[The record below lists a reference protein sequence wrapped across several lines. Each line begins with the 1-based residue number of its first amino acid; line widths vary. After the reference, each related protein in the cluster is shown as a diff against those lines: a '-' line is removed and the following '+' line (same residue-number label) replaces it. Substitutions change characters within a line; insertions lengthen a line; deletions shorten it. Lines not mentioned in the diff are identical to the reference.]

1 MNNPL
6 HLPFTTLPG
15 ALPGHGYLTAQRLQE
30 REEAQCAIA
39 ASLRQAEDHAGAI
52 RAAAD
57 DLLAQAKTQAQQ
69 VREQALR
76 EGERLTRQKQ
86 EEAIAA
92 AVQWLCHE
100 QDLEQHL
107 ADQLAQRWRQL
118 TAQAIEELLGKQ
130 DQNALL
136 IRRVNQLVIRRF
148 AQGRLTLSVP
158 PSAMAHAQAAWADS
172 PRIAVTADP
181 TLQEGQAL
189 LDDGLLRIHLDSQ
202 AQQSRLLQ
210 LLRDTCGGRQYA

>member
-1 MNNPL
+1 MRHRRIAAPGRSARQCDTGRGRRSSD
-6 HLPFTTLPG
+6 PGQSAGAADPG
-15 ALPGHGYLTAQRLQE
+15 AG
-30 REEAQCAIA
+30 A
-39 ASLRQAEDHAGAI
+39 AG
-52 RAAAD
+52 
-57 DLLAQAKTQAQQ
+57 
-69 VREQALR
+69 
-76 EGERLTRQKQ
+76 GERSAQQKQ

-100 QDLEQHL
+100 QELEQHL

-136 IRRVNQLVIRRF
+136 IRRINQLVIHRF

-158 PSAMAHAQAAWADS
+158 PSAMTHAQAAWADS

-181 TLQEGQAL
+181 TLQEGQAR

-210 LLRDTCGGRQYA
+210 LLRDSACGRQYA